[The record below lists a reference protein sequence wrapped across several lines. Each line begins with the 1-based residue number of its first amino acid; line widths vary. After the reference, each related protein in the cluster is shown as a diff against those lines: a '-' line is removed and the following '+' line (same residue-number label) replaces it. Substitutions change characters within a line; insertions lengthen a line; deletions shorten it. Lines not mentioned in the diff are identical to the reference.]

1 MRLVLVQI
9 ALGAANVVLRLPI
22 EVTALHSAT
31 AVAIVLLTG
40 LIVREVVY
48 GRTEALALR
57 CAGKEAL
64 EIG

>member
-1 MRLVLVQI
+1 
-9 ALGAANVVLRLPI
+9 VVLRLPI